1 MKFLRDKRVA
11 WAVILSGFLLSL
23 PCLLEGPAS
32 AWAAP
37 AKTAGAASKP
47 AAAVAAKPAPT
58 APAAPAAPAA
68 LAAPAAPAVAHAE
81 PGPGRIT
88 RGDAVILGVVE
99 GLTEY
104 LPVSSTGHLIL
115 AADWLGLSSGSQMK
129 SEAVDAFDI
138 VIQLGA
144 ILAVVGLYR
153 RRVGQMALGVVGKDR
168 DGLRLFILL
177 IVAFIPAAIVG
188 LPLHKWI
195 KAELFHPLPVVGALA
210 AGGVLMIVVEQLW
223 KRRKTPLIKGVENIR
238 LEHAM
243 IIGLAQILSMW
254 PGTSRSMITILAG
267 LIVGLDMVTAAE
279 FSFLLALPTLGAA
292 TLYEG
297 FKSRHVLAQVA
308 GVDGC
313 LIGLVVS
320 GIVAA
325 LAVKMFVR
333 YLTSHGLMPFG
344 VYRILAAGAV
354 YLSLK

>member
-1 MKFLRDKRVA
+1 MKFLRDRRVA
-11 WAVILSGFLLSL
+11 WAVILSGVILSAL
-23 PCLLEGPAS
+23 CVLVEGPCS
-32 AWAAP
+32 AKAAT
-37 AKTAGAASKP
+37 AK
-47 AAAVAAKPAPT
+47 T
-58 APAAPAAPAA
+58 APAATKPVPAATN
-68 LAAPAAPAVAHAE
+68 AE

-115 AADWLGLSSGSQMK
+115 AADWLGLSRGSRMK
-129 SEAVDAFDI
+129 SEAVDAFEI

-153 RRVGQMALGVVGKDR
+153 RRVGQMALGVAGKDR

-177 IVAFIPAAIVG
+177 IVAFIPAAVVG
-188 LPLHKWI
+188 LAAHKWI
-195 KAELFHPLPVVGALA
+195 KAELFHPLPVVAALA
-210 AGGVLMIVVEQLW
+210 VGGVLMIVVEQLW
-223 KRRKTPLIKGVENIR
+223 KRRKTPLIRGLENIR

-243 IIGLAQILSMW
+243 IIGAAQILSMW
-254 PGTSRSMITILAG
+254 PGTSRSMITILAA

-297 FKSRHVLAQVA
+297 YKSHGALAQVA

-333 YLTSHGLMPFG
+333 YLTSHGLLPFG
-344 VYRILAAGAV
+344 VYRILAAAAV